1 MPDPRPEQ
9 IQRLRQTPLDV
20 LAMGGGINGAG
31 VIRDLAL
38 RARSAGIPL
47 RIGLVEQKHF
57 ASGTS
62 GKNSQLIHGGLRYL
76 KYLQFHLVRESLRER
91 SILLRIAPQ
100 YAKPLAF
107 FLPMYGIKSR
117 FIYGIGLALYDRL
130 AGADALAPHRL
141 LSSDEAARVEPEI
154 ARNGLT
160 AAAIF
165 YDSSIVS
172 ARFVVENVQEAM
184 VSGALAAN
192 YVRADS
198 WERTASGLWRVCCS
212 DTLAGGQF
220 EIMARKLVDA
230 RGAWSDSDS
239 LRLVRG
245 SHIVIP
251 RVSAPDHAVAHFEP
265 DGRIIF
271 LIPWGSRNQ
280 LTLVGTTDEDHREGP
295 DRVHI
300 TDQERD
306 YLLGIV
312 HKLFPGHAGVQPIS
326 TFSSLRPLIR
336 ELKGSAT
343 STSREHRIWNSED
356 GILHIAGGKYTTY
369 RLMSE
374 EASDLVCREIA
385 PQLASLHVTAK
396 TSFAPVE
403 RDIGD
408 GLEQHLSDYLFVSTY
423 LGYERRWD
431 VEALMP
437 YAEALGRKRDW
448 TKDRIREEVNAVIE
462 MSDNVPNRR

>member
-20 LAMGGGINGAG
+20 LVLGGGINGAG

-38 RARSAGIPL
+38 RARNAGIPL

-76 KYLQFHLVRESLRER
+76 KYFQFHLVRESLRER

-117 FIYGIGLALYDRL
+117 FIYGMGLALYDRL
-130 AGADALAPHRL
+130 AGAHSLAPHRM
-141 LSSDEAARVEPEI
+141 LSRDEAACVEPEI
-154 ARNGLT
+154 ARDGLT
-160 AAAIF
+160 AGAIF
-165 YDSSIVS
+165 YDCSIVS
-172 ARFVVENVQEAM
+172 ARFVVENVLDAM

-192 YVRADS
+192 YVRADG
-198 WERTASGLWRVCCS
+198 WERAASDLWRVRCT
-212 DTLAGGQF
+212 DTLSGGQL
-220 EIMARKLVDA
+220 EVMARKLVDA

-245 SHIVIP
+245 SHIVIA
-251 RVSAPDHAVAHFEP
+251 RVSAADHAIAHFEP

-280 LTLVGTTDEDHREGP
+280 LTLVGTTDEDHRQGP
-295 DRVHI
+295 DHVRI
-300 TDQERD
+300 TEQERD

-312 HKLFPGHAGVQPIS
+312 RKLFPGHAEVQPIS
-326 TFSSLRPLIR
+326 AFSSLRPLIR

-343 STSREHRIWNSED
+343 SASREHRIWNSED

-385 PQLASLHVTAK
+385 PQLAALHVTAE
-396 TSFAPVE
+396 TPFAPAE
-403 RDIGD
+403 REIGD
-408 GLEQHLSDYLFVSTY
+408 ALEQHLSDYLFVSTY

-437 YAEALGRKRDW
+437 YAESLGLKRGW

-462 MSDNVPNRR
+462 MSDNAPNCR